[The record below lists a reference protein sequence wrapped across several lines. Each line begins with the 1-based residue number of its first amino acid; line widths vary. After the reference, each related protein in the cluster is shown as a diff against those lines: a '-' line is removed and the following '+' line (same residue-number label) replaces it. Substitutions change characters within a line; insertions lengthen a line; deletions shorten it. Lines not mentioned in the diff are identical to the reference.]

1 LGDTL
6 SYRWKTRP
14 TEYFGE
20 LVVSLTEV
28 PGAGWLRINDERVWV
43 HSDSVLRFQK
53 MEPANVT
60 LGFEWDMN
68 GDSIWQTVDPK
79 TLRSA
84 EPYFRPE
91 NQPKVRSNWVIEWNW
106 SLLSETNENSTE

>member
-1 LGDTL
+1 
-6 SYRWKTRP
+6 
-14 TEYFGE
+14 
-20 LVVSLTEV
+20 
-28 PGAGWLRINDERVWV
+28 
-43 HSDSVLRFQK
+43 

-106 SLLSETNENSTE
+106 SLLPEINENSTE